1 MFKTSLQTL
10 WTAVV
15 GFFLLVSS
23 LPAFSQGPAR
33 TLIEDHLVT
42 AYKGKQLMVQG
53 CYCGN
58 ELKFDSKGV
67 LVDGGQPGSWTICR
81 DVRIDDVQ
89 ISNDKLQVTGKRVY
103 LFYDSEKKAFRDVD
117 EIQDHASKAYK
128 KLIETQQV
136 KIEVSL
142 SSRADQS
149 GADAALNEIFWP
161 GDFKFSQ
168 AAPEIWK
175 SFFPGESDPSSSK
188 KCVGPPPSAP
198 NTKKAIQ
205 VIKNEEPGSNSR
217 DYGGAT
223 PPKLIYAPDP
233 EFTDWARK
241 ASYQGVAVLK
251 VVVGTDGR
259 VHSIQITRP
268 LGMGLDEKAVDAIK
282 LWRFEPAHKRD
293 GTPVDVYAAIEVNFR
308 LY

>member
-1 MFKTSLQTL
+1 MFKISLQL
-10 WTAVV
+10 FWTAVV
-15 GFFLLVSS
+15 GFFLLLSS
-23 LPAFSQGPAR
+23 LPAFSQDQAR
-33 TLIEDHLVT
+33 TPLENRLV
-42 AYKGKQLMVQG
+42 AGYKGKQLMLQG
-53 CYCGN
+53 CYCGK
-58 ELKFDSKGV
+58 ELKYDSKGA

-89 ISNDKLQVTGKRVY
+89 INNDKLQVTGKRVY
-103 LFYDSEKKAFRDVD
+103 LFYDSEKRAFRDAD
-117 EIQDHASKAYK
+117 EIQDRASKAYRE
-128 KLIETQQV
+128 LIKTQQV
-136 KIEVSL
+136 KIEVAL
-142 SSRADQS
+142 SSPADQRA
-149 GADAALNEIFWP
+149 ADAALNEIFWP

-198 NTKKAIQ
+198 NTEKAIQ
-205 VIKNEEPGSNSR
+205 VIKNKEPGSGPK

-223 PPKLIYAPDP
+223 HPKLIYAPDP

-241 ASYQGVAVLK
+241 ASYQGMAVLK
-251 VVVGTDGR
+251 IMVGADGR

-282 LWRFEPAHKRD
+282 LWRFEPARKTD
-293 GTPVDVYAAIEVNFR
+293 GTPVDVYASIEVDFKLR
-308 LY
+308 